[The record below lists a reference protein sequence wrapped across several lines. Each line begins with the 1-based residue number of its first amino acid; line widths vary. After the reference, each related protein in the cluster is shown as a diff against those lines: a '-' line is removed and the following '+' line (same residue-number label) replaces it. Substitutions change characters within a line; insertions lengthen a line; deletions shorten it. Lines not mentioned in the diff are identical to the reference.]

1 MTVEE
6 LIDRAIG
13 LFGDALSEG
22 NEELAN
28 AAAGIA
34 LDLACQVRYAEA
46 LLETGKE
53 PADW

>member
-1 MTVEE
+1 MTVDE

-13 LFGDALSEG
+13 LFGAALSEG

-34 LDLACQVRYAEA
+34 LDLAAMTRYAHA
-46 LLETGKE
+46 VLETGKE